1 MPAILPSVSRRAL
14 LRVGL
19 TTAALA
25 SAFAAS
31 GCSTTYRSNPTPEM
45 ATLSNTDAEVANRTT
60 ITFDTNLSAIW
71 EDAARFMLL
80 DRPSLLT
87 RPRMPY

>member
-1 MPAILPSVSRRAL
+1 
-14 LRVGL
+14 
-19 TTAALA
+19 
-25 SAFAAS
+25 
-31 GCSTTYRSNPTPEM
+31 
-45 ATLSNTDAEVANRTT
+45 VANRTT

-71 EDAARFMLL
+71 EDAARFMLV